1 MNKREYDI
9 LSAILKNP
17 GANQRYLAEICKCSL
32 GTVNLSV
39 KKLIND
45 GYISEDKFSTQKCR
59 DEIEKKRPCNAIIL
73 AAGMGMR
80 MVPINTVVPKGLLE
94 VNGEPLIER
103 LIKQL
108 QEAGIRNIY
117 IVVGFLKE
125 KYEYLIDKYKV
136 HLIVNPKYFEK
147 NNLYSLALAVEKIG
161 NTYILPC
168 DIWCRDNP
176 FSKEEFYSWYMVT
189 EEKSKDGFVR
199 VNRKQELATVKDD
212 AERMVGVA
220 YILEKEAEY
229 LKRELTRKKDD
240 IKYEKEFWEF
250 SLLKDGKM
258 IAYARVVGQ
267 KEVFEINTYEQLREL
282 DSHSNQLKSE
292 IISVISK
299 VFHVKADEITE
310 IFVLKKGMTNRSFKF
325 KCRGRS
331 YIMRVPGEG
340 TEEMINRKNEYEV
353 YQVMNKTGICD
364 TVRYFSPDKGY
375 KITEYLEDT
384 RVCDANNE
392 MDLRLCMKRLRD
404 FHQGNYQVA
413 HTFDI
418 WERIDYYEGLWN
430 GQTSVYRDY
439 QETKQKVWEL
449 KGYIDKQE
457 KGYALT
463 HIDAVPD
470 NFLIKGE
477 EVRLIDWEYAGMQD
491 PHVDIAMFCIYAMYE
506 KNQVDRLI
514 HIYFQGKPDDSI
526 RIKIYCYIAVCG
538 LLWSNWCEYKFQLGV
553 EFGEYSLRQYRYA
566 KEYYKIV
573 CDELGGEF
581 DELCGR

>member
-9 LSAILKNP
+9 LSVILKNP
-17 GANQRYLAEICKCSL
+17 GSSQRFLAETCNCSL

-45 GYISEDKFSTQKCR
+45 GYISEDMFSTQKCR
-59 DEIEKKRPCNAIIL
+59 DEIGKKRPRNAIIL

-94 VNGEPLIER
+94 VKGEPLIER

-108 QEAGIRNIY
+108 HEAGIQNIY

-125 KYEYLIDKYKV
+125 KYEYLIDKYNV

-147 NNLYSLALAVEKIG
+147 NNLYSLALAAEKIG

-168 DIWCRDNP
+168 DIWCRNNL

-189 EEKSKDGFVR
+189 EEKSKDSFVR
-199 VNRKQELATVKDD
+199 VNRKQELASVKDRAD
-212 AERMVGVA
+212 RMVGIA
-220 YILEKEAEY
+220 YILEEEAEY
-229 LKRELTRKKDD
+229 LKRELKRKKEEV
-240 IKYEKEFWEF
+240 KYEKEFWEY
-250 SLLKDGKM
+250 SLLKNKKM
-258 IAYARVVGQ
+258 ITYARIVEQ
-267 KEVFEINTYEQLREL
+267 EAVFEINTYEQLREL

-299 VFHVKADEITE
+299 VFRVKADEITE

-353 YQVMNKTGICD
+353 YQVINRTGICD
-364 TVRYFSPDKGY
+364 TVCYFSPDKGY
-375 KITEYLEDT
+375 KITEYLEDA

-392 MDLRLCMKRLRD
+392 KDLYLCMKRLRD
-404 FHQGNYQVA
+404 FHQGNYRVT

-418 WERIDYYEGLWN
+418 WERIDYYESLWN
-430 GQTSVYRDY
+430 GQASLYRDY
-439 QETKQKVWEL
+439 QETKQKVWKL
-449 KGYIDKQE
+449 KSYIDKQE
-457 KGYALT
+457 KAYTLT

-470 NFLIKGE
+470 NFLIKGD

-514 HIYFQGKPDDSI
+514 QIYFEGKQDDNV

-553 EFGEYSLRQYRYA
+553 EFGEYSLRQYHYA

-573 CDELGGEF
+573 RDELGGKF
-581 DELCGR
+581 NELCGR